1 MLCIFSTVNLKEC
14 FQSAN
19 LIHSSD
25 PDFQIL
31 EDGSVYTTN
40 AVLLSSEERSFTILL
55 YDTENQ
61 EEKKI
66 LVLLQ
71 HQTKVHQTIKMKCN
85 ELFSAG
91 VTLSGKRWNQRGC
104 GIVQLD
110 EEWKPSCNLAV
121 FKWWK
126 KSFAS

>member
-1 MLCIFSTVNLKEC
+1 MNRLLLALYIVLFYLTNDCLCVFSTVNLKEC

-40 AVLLSSEERSFTILL
+40 AILLSSEERSFTILL
-55 YDTENQ
+55 YNTENQ
-61 EEKKI
+61 EEKKL

-71 HQTKVHQTIKMKCN
+71 HQTKVHQTIKMKHN
-85 ELFSAG
+85 ELYSAG
-91 VTLSGKRWNQRGC
+91 VTLPGKMWNQR
-104 GIVQLD
+104 
-110 EEWKPSCNLAV
+110 
-121 FKWWK
+121 
-126 KSFAS
+126 